1 MIYSTIRNDDFP
13 KEQKIQVKQKKTVS
27 LVSQKQKENLLQLLL
42 NRLKP
47 RYFHEFIV

>member
-13 KEQKIQVKQKKTVS
+13 KEQKISDTKRTMS

-42 NRLKP
+42 HRLKP